1 MHSGPGCEMRDPA
14 NTTVT
19 LVGVQSSYRHIDPQ
33 AIMPKYLRRRGTRQT
48 RLNDLHM
55 AMADVTATD
64 IAPSPGDARPRVL
77 FVNTRSTLGADVAVH
92 LTLVEHLNPD
102 AVDVY
107 VATNRHS
114 ADLDKTVG
122 WIRKAPQAQL
132 LVCDLGHELTGG
144 NRVTKALSV
153 VRNLPAFF
161 TLLRLIRFIRRERIT
176 ILHTTDRPRDAAFT
190 TLLGKLTGASVVLH
204 LHLKWTSDI
213 GRAAHW
219 AARHARAFI
228 GISKFTCQSM
238 VDGGLPAE
246 RIAMVYNAS
255 DTTRFNPETVHG
267 GTLRSRLGI
276 DDRVPLVG
284 LVGRFTVW
292 KGHLDLVTA
301 FARVREMIPAARLV
315 LVGRLS
321 DDDMEGEDSYV
332 SKIKRRISDLGLT
345 DAVHWVEWASDTPGV
360 MKDLDVLAMPSWEEP
375 FGLVVTEA
383 MAMERPVVAYAS
395 GALPE
400 IITDGVDGLLVPPR
414 DTEALALALVSLL
427 RDPERRTAMGKRGRQ
442 RVVTDFG
449 PQRQAD
455 EVAAL
460 YRVVARDSEPPRP
473 TGISALAPTN

>member
-1 MHSGPGCEMRDPA
+1 MAPA
-14 NTTVT
+14 
-19 LVGVQSSYRHIDPQ
+19 
-33 AIMPKYLRRRGTRQT
+33 
-48 RLNDLHM
+48 
-55 AMADVTATD
+55 
-64 IAPSPGDARPRVL
+64 PGDARPRVL

-92 LTLVEHLNPD
+92 LTLVEHLDPA
-102 AVDVY
+102 AVAVY
-107 VATNRHS
+107 IATNRHS
-114 ADLDKTVG
+114 ADLDKTVR
-122 WIRKAPQAQL
+122 WIQKAPQTRL
-132 LVCDLGHELTGG
+132 LVCDLGHELSGD
-144 NRVTKALSV
+144 NRVSKALSGL
-153 VRNLPAFF
+153 RNLTAVV
-161 TLLRLIRFIRRERIT
+161 TLLQLVRLIRRERIT

-238 VDGGLPAE
+238 IDGGLPAG

-255 DTTRFNPETVHG
+255 DATRFNPATANT
-267 GTLRSRLGI
+267 GTLRSRLGLNQ
-276 DDRVPLVG
+276 DVPLVG

-301 FARVREMIPAARLV
+301 FARVRELVPGARLV
-315 LVGRLS
+315 LVGRVS
-321 DDDMEGEDSYV
+321 ADDAAGEDSYV
-332 SKIKRRISDLGLT
+332 SQIKRRISELNIT
-345 DAVHWVEWASDTPGV
+345 DAVHWVEWVTDTPGV

-383 MAMERPVVAYAS
+383 MAMERPVVGYAS

-414 DTEALALALVSLL
+414 DTEALAMALASLL
-427 RDPERRTAMGKRGRQ
+427 GDPERRAAMGKRGRQ

-449 PQRQAD
+449 PRRQAD

-460 YRVVARDSEPPRP
+460 YRVVAQGREIPRGA
-473 TGISALAPTN
+473 GISALATTN